1 MLVLVFS
8 FRFPLYAFSFTP
20 SLMITSSTSLNEDTS
35 LDNTLRPQGFG
46 EYIGQEKIKKNL
58 HILIQAAKKREEPIE
73 HVLLYGPA
81 GLGKTTL
88 SHIIAK
94 EMGVNIKV
102 TSGPAIERVGDLG
115 SILTN
120 LQDGDVLFI
129 DEIHRLNK
137 LIEEILYPA
146 MEDYKL
152 DIIIGK
158 GPSAR
163 TLQLD
168 LPKFTLIGATTRL
181 GSLSNPLR
189 NRFGSVHRL
198 EFYTLEEMES
208 IISRSG
214 RILNIDIDKSGAKV
228 IAASSRRTPRI
239 ANRLLKRV
247 RDFAQIHD
255 HTCITEDIAREAL
268 ALLEVDALGLE
279 PTDRHILTAII
290 EKFKGGPVGIQT
302 IAAVTNEE
310 VETIE
315 DVYEPYLIQIGF
327 LARTPRG
334 RVVTEAAF
342 IHLGLDLPE
351 GHQQKL
357 L

>member
-1 MLVLVFS
+1 
-8 FRFPLYAFSFTP
+8 
-20 SLMITSSTSLNEDTS
+20 MITDSSQQEEDVV
-35 LDNTLRPQGFG
+35 LDTTLRPQRLS
-46 EYIGQEKIKKNL
+46 EYVGQQKVRKNL
-58 HILIQAAKKREEPIE
+58 QMFIDAAKKRGEAIE

-88 SHIIAK
+88 AHIIAN

-137 LIEEILYPA
+137 LIEEVLYPA

-152 DIIIGK
+152 DVIIGK

-181 GSLSNPLR
+181 GSISNPLR
-189 NRFGSVHRL
+189 NRFGAIHKL
-198 EFYTLEEMES
+198 EFYNEDEMKN
-208 IISRSG
+208 IIYRSG
-214 RILNIDIDKSGAKV
+214 KILGMQLNDDGAGE
-228 IAASSRRTPRI
+228 IARSSRKTPRVG
-239 ANRLLKRV
+239 NRIIKRV
-247 RDFAQIHD
+247 RDFAQIND
-255 HTCITEDIAREAL
+255 HNNIDSIVARNALEMLDIDE
-268 ALLEVDALGLE
+268 LGLE
-279 PTDRHILTAII
+279 PTDRYILQTII
-290 EKFKGGPVGIQT
+290 EKFNGGPVGVQT
-302 IAAVTNEE
+302 IAAATSEE

-315 DVYEPYLIQIGF
+315 DVYEPFLIQLGF
-327 LARTPRG
+327 LVRTPRG
-334 RVVTEAAF
+334 RVVTENAYR
-342 IHLGLDLPE
+342 HLGLEIPQTE
-351 GHQQKL
+351 QNKL
-357 L
+357 I

>member
-1 MLVLVFS
+1 ML
-8 FRFPLYAFSFTP
+8 
-20 SLMITSSTSLNEDTS
+20 TSSEEQLDDVVLDT
-35 LDNTLRPQGFG
+35 TLRPQRLS
-46 EYIGQEKIKKNL
+46 EYVGQQKIRKNL
-58 HILIQAAKKREEPIE
+58 QLFIDAAKKRGESIE

-88 SHIIAK
+88 AHIIAN
-94 EMGVNIKV
+94 EMGVNIRV

-137 LIEEILYPA
+137 LIEEVLYPA

-152 DIIIGK
+152 DVIIGK

-189 NRFGSVHRL
+189 NRFGAIHRL
-198 EFYTLEEMES
+198 EFYDEDEMKQ
-208 IISRSG
+208 IVHRSG
-214 RILNIDIDKSGAKV
+214 KILGIPLEDSGASE
-228 IAASSRRTPRI
+228 IAKSSRKTPRVG
-239 ANRLLKRV
+239 NRIIKRV
-247 RDFAQIHD
+247 RDYAQINEHKTID
-255 HTCITEDIAREAL
+255 SAIARQAL
-268 ALLEVDALGLE
+268 EMMDIDHLGLE
-279 PTDRHILTAII
+279 PTDRYILETIVK
-290 EKFKGGPVGIQT
+290 KFNGGPVGIQT
-302 IAAVTNEE
+302 IAAATSEE

-315 DVYEPYLIQIGF
+315 DVYEPFLIQLGF
-327 LARTPRG
+327 LTRTPRG
-334 RVVTEAAF
+334 RVVTENGYN
-342 IHLGLDLPE
+342 HLGLEYPKDKQASLV
-351 GHQQKL
+351 
-357 L
+357 

>member
-1 MLVLVFS
+1 MT
-8 FRFPLYAFSFTP
+8 Y
-20 SLMITSSTSLNEDTS
+20 MITTSEEKEEDVS
-35 LDNTLRPQGFG
+35 LDNTLRPQKLS
-46 EYIGQEKIKKNL
+46 EYVGQQKIRKNL
-58 HILIQAAKKREEPIE
+58 QMFIDAAKKRGESIE

-88 SHIIAK
+88 AHIIAN
-94 EMGVNIKV
+94 EMGVNIRV

-137 LIEEILYPA
+137 LIEEVLYPA

-152 DIIIGK
+152 DVIIGK

-189 NRFGSVHRL
+189 NRFGAIHRL
-198 EFYTLEEMES
+198 EFYDDEEMKQ
-208 IISRSG
+208 IIHRSG
-214 RILNIDIDKSGAKV
+214 KILGIPLEDSGAKE
-228 IAASSRRTPRI
+228 IARSSRKTPRVG
-239 ANRLLKRV
+239 NRIIKRV
-247 RDFAQIHD
+247 RDFAQIND
-255 HTCITEDIAREAL
+255 HQMIDSAIARKAL
-268 ALLEVDALGLE
+268 DMLDVDELGLE
-279 PTDRHILTAII
+279 PTDRFILETII
-290 EKFKGGPVGIQT
+290 TKFNGGPVGIQT
-302 IAAVTNEE
+302 IAAATSEE

-315 DVYEPYLIQIGF
+315 DVYEPFLIQLGF
-327 LARTPRG
+327 LVRTPRG
-334 RVVTEAAF
+334 RMVTESGYR
-342 IHLGLDLPE
+342 HMGLPVPE
-351 GHQQKL
+351 EHQKKL
-357 L
+357 V